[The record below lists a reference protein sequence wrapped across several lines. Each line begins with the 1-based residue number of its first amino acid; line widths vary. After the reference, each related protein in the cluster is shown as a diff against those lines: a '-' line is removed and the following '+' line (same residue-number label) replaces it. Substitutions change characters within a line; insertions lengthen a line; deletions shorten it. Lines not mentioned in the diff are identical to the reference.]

1 MAAST
6 LNADV
11 IIVGSGA
18 GGGMTAYAL
27 TRAGIRCLVLEA
39 GRNYD
44 PATEINMLGQ
54 EHEAPLRGQGTTDKP
69 FGFYDATIDG
79 GWRVPGEPYSVA
91 KDTKFEWWRARM
103 LGGRTN
109 HWARH
114 VPRFGPY
121 DFKPFSR
128 DGLGVDW
135 PISYDDVAPWYDKT
149 EEVVGIWGAP
159 NGLENHPDSPPGIA
173 HTPPKPRAYE
183 LLIKAAAGELGI
195 PVVPSRYA
203 ILTKDKPDKVA
214 PRSACYYASPCG
226 RGCNIGAAFQTTTS
240 LLPMAMATGRLK
252 IVTNAMV
259 SKVLMKG
266 KDRAEG
272 VEYIDKTTGQTHQ
285 VRAKAVVLAASACET
300 SRLLLNSRNADY
312 PNGLANSSGQ
322 VGRNLVDTVGG
333 GVSGFIPGLEGRP
346 VYNEEGADQAHMYI
360 PWWLYKEQAEGKL
373 DFARGYHYEIGGGF
387 RVPGPWTGG
396 ADLPNVN
403 GADLRAAL
411 RRKMGSRVSLTVR
424 GEMIPNKDCYAEIDP
439 SLKDKWGIP
448 VLKYHWKW
456 SSQEINMVRHGMV
469 TARAIIRRMGG
480 TVYKPEETAEE
491 NIKDGGVIIHEGGT
505 ARMGADPKT
514 SVLDQWQQ
522 CWDVPNLLV
531 TDGAMLASNPHKNP
545 TLTIMALAWRAS
557 ENLAAK
563 LKGGAFA

>member
-1 MAAST
+1 MAAPPFT
-6 LNADV
+6 ADV

-18 GGGMTAYAL
+18 GGGMAAYAL
-27 TRAGIRCLVLEA
+27 TRAGIRCLLLEA
-39 GRNYD
+39 GRTYD
-44 PATEINMLGQ
+44 PAENNMLGQ
-54 EHEAPLRGQGTTDKP
+54 EHEAPLRGVGTTDKP

-79 GWRVPGEPYSVA
+79 GWQVPGEPYTLA
-91 KDTKFEWWRARM
+91 KGTKYEWWRARM

-121 DFKPFSR
+121 DFKPYSR

-135 PISYDDVAPWYDKT
+135 PISYDDVAPWYDRT
-149 EEVVGIWGAP
+149 EEIVGIWGAQ

-173 HTPPKPRAYE
+173 HPVPKPRAYE
-183 LLIKAAAGELGI
+183 LLIKAAAGDLGI

-203 ILTKDKPDKVA
+203 ILTRDKPDAVA

-226 RGCNIGAAFQTTTS
+226 RGCSIGAAFQTTTS
-240 LLPMAMATGRLK
+240 LLPLAQATGRLK

-259 SKVLMKG
+259 AKVLMKSR
-266 KDRAEG
+266 DRADG
-272 VEYIDKTTGQTHQ
+272 VEYIDKTTGQRHQ
-285 VRAKAVVLAASACET
+285 VRARAVVLAASACET
-300 SRLLLNSRNADY
+300 SRLLQNSWNKDH

-333 GVSGFIPGLEGRP
+333 YVGGLVPGLEDRP
-346 VYNEEGADQAHMYI
+346 IYNEEGADQAHMYI

-373 DFARGYHYEIGGGF
+373 NFARGYHFEIGGAF

-396 ADLPNVN
+396 ADLPRAN
-403 GADLRAAL
+403 GKDLRAAL
-411 RRKMGSRVSLTVR
+411 KRKMGSRVHFSLR
-424 GEMIPNKDCYAEIDP
+424 GEMIPNNDCYAEIDP
-439 SLKDKWGIP
+439 SVRDKWGIP

-456 SSQEINMVRHGMV
+456 SAQEINMVQHGLD

-480 TVYKPEETAEE
+480 TVLNPNDVAET
-491 NIKDGGVIIHEGGT
+491 NIRDGGVIIHEGGT

-514 SVLDQWQQ
+514 SVLNSWNQ

-545 TLTIMALAWRAS
+545 TLTIMALSWRAS
-557 ENLAAK
+557 ENLAK
-563 LKGGAFA
+563 QLKAGAFA